1 MNEVNNMSPG
11 MLMITNMTIVFAV
24 LMLLWGVIS
33 LTGIIATALEKKS
46 S

>member
-1 MNEVNNMSPG
+1 MSPG

-33 LTGIIATALEKKS
+33 LTGVIATFLEKKAS
-46 S
+46 